1 MNLTPEFKVGDTVM
15 LKCTRQR
22 ATVFKVW
29 GDRIMVLFEKKL
41 FAQADWHEAYKF
53 KLIARAR

>member
-1 MNLTPEFKVGDTVM
+1 MNLMPEFKVGDTVM

-29 GDRIMVLFEKKL
+29 GDRIMVSFEKTGSVPK
-41 FAQADWHEAYKF
+41 WEEAYKF
-53 KLIARAR
+53 KLISRAR